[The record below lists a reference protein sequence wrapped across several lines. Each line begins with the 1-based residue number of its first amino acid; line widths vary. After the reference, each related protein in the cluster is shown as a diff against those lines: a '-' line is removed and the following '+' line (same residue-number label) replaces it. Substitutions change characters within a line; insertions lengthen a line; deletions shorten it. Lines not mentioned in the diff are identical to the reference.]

1 MNSVTIKFYGRGN
14 KPRKINFQTETDAIN
29 YQYYT
34 YDRYMKIENP
44 IKRIRAIERTDENGI
59 MREGLYFE
67 A

>member
-14 KPRKINFQTETDAIN
+14 KPRKITFLTETDAIN

-44 IKRIRAIERTDENGI
+44 VKRIRAIERSDENGT